1 MAIDIATGLVMIGA
15 AASIVGAAIATG
27 IAQASIGSAAMGLL
41 AEKPEASGQA
51 ILFIALPETILIFG
65 FVIAILMLLGV
76 GFI

>member
-41 AEKPEASGQA
+41 ARSRRLRDRRSFSSPFLRQY
-51 ILFIALPETILIFG
+51 
-65 FVIAILMLLGV
+65 
-76 GFI
+76 